1 VRVSH
6 PLRNVRDANGGD
18 VDETVKTE
26 PEGPPTFGAL
36 LRRYRVAANLSQ
48 EALAVRAGLSL
59 PAVNAL
65 ERGTRRAPRLETVRL
80 LAAALHLSE
89 REGSAFTAAA
99 HRHLTAAIP
108 PTPPHNLPTAL
119 TPLIGRERDVAA
131 AVALLRPGQV
141 RLVTLTGPP
150 GVGKTRVGLDVA
162 AKLLHHFADGVF
174 VVALP
179 SLREP
184 RLLPAYVAQA
194 LGLDDASVQPAV
206 EPLVSAL
213 RAHLKTKRMLLVLD
227 NFEQVVAAAPLL
239 TDLLEGCPHLAMLVT
254 SRAPLRVRGERE
266 MPVEP
271 LALPPADALPV
282 PDALARYPSV
292 ALFVQRAQAV
302 RPSFALTSTNAPAV
316 AAICTQLD
324 GLPLAIELAAARVKL
339 LRPQE
344 LLPRLERQLDVLRDG
359 PRDLPAR
366 QRTLRDAI
374 AWSYDLLDDSEQLL
388 LRQLAVFVGD
398 ATLEAVSAVA
408 GANGSDVVEGLAA
421 LVDQSLVQP
430 REGAEGNTRVAL
442 LEAVRAYGL
451 EQLVGRGE
459 LAAVRQRHAAYYVAL
474 AERATPEMAGQLQR
488 EHDNLVATVHWARAS
503 GEAAVGV
510 RVARAQGDFWAEQ
523 GHDGWAANWYRQVL
537 TLGQTAEAG
546 VVGVADC
553 LRGLALVLHTQ
564 GQDGLVVRLYAAAAA
579 RSEGAGTTWAG
590 REDYSASPSG
600 AAVRA
605 TLGEA
610 GFAVAWAEGRL
621 LSLADIAERVRC
633 ALG

>member
-1 VRVSH
+1 VSVFH
-6 PLRNVRDANGGD
+6 PLRHDANGGD
-18 VDETVKTE
+18 VDDRGE
-26 PEGPPTFGAL
+26 PKPEEPPTFGAL
-36 LRRYRVAANLSQ
+36 LRRYRIAATLSQ

-108 PTPPHNLPTAL
+108 PTPLHNLPTAL

-131 AVALLRPGQV
+131 VVALLRPGQV

-162 AKLLHHFADGVF
+162 AKLLPHFANGVF

-184 RLLPAYVAQA
+184 RLLPAYIAQA
-194 LGLDDASVQPAV
+194 LGLDDASIHPAV

-239 TDLLEGCPHLAMLVT
+239 IDLLEGCPHLAMLVT

-316 AAICTQLD
+316 AAICVQLD

-374 AWSYDLLDDSEQLL
+374 AWSYDLLDDGAQLL

-398 ATLEAVSAVA
+398 TTLEAVSAVA

-430 REGAEGNTRVAL
+430 REGAEGETRVAL

-474 AERATPEMAGQLQR
+474 AERATPEMARQLQQ
-488 EHDNLVATVHWARAS
+488 EHDNLVVTVQWARES

-537 TLGQTAEAG
+537 TLGQTAEVG

-564 GQDGLVVRLYAAAAA
+564 RQDGLAARLYAAAAA
-579 RSEGAGTTWAG
+579 RSEDAGTTWAA
-590 REDYSASPSG
+590 REDNSTSPSG
-600 AAVRA
+600 VAVRA
-605 TLGEA
+605 TLGES

>member
-1 VRVSH
+1 MFH
-6 PLRNVRDANGGD
+6 PPRHDANGGN
-18 VDETVKTE
+18 VDDRVE
-26 PEGPPTFGAL
+26 PKPEEPPIFGAL
-36 LRRYRVAANLSQ
+36 LRRYRIAATLSQ

-89 REGSAFTAAA
+89 REGAAFTAAA

-131 AVALLRPGQV
+131 VVALLRPGQV

-162 AKLLHHFADGVF
+162 AKLLPHFANGVF

-184 RLLPAYVAQA
+184 RLLPAYIAQA
-194 LGLDDASVQPAV
+194 LGLDDASIHPAV

-239 TDLLEGCPHLAMLVT
+239 IDLLEGCPHLAMLVT

-316 AAICTQLD
+316 AAICVQLD

-339 LRPQE
+339 LQPQE

-374 AWSYDLLDDSEQLL
+374 AWSYDLLDDGAQLL
-388 LRQLAVFVGD
+388 LRQLAVFVGA

-408 GANGSDVVEGLAA
+408 EANGSDVVEGLAA

-430 REGAEGNTRVAL
+430 REGVEGETRVAL

-474 AERATPEMAGQLQR
+474 AERATPEMARQLQQ
-488 EHDNLVATVHWARAS
+488 EHDNLVVTVQWARES

-537 TLGQTAEAG
+537 TLGQTAEVG

-564 GQDGLVVRLYAAAAA
+564 RQDGLAARLYAAAAA
-579 RSEGAGTTWAG
+579 RSEDAGTTWAA
-590 REDYSASPSG
+590 REDNSTSPSCV
-600 AAVRA
+600 AVRA
-605 TLGEA
+605 TLGES